1 MSDSLSKNNN
11 KGLFTKE
18 VTYNRNLFFLLS
30 FLVFFGGCNKCFS
43 ASLLG
48 KNQRSVLIFWPKV
61 TKHLFANIWRK
72 RGQKHFFHFFP
83 LQKHS
88 IPPFLKA
95 CIKKRTLFHHRNNK
109 NQCKVWVID
118 YRTCY
123 LERCQVSNM
132 TPRLSKIYR
141 VLLSI
146 IELYQVYQVFTFTIC
161 FKKCFKTY
169 TQFYQCLPSSKRY
182 RYNVLP

>member
-1 MSDSLSKNNN
+1 MQQVFFSILIRKKSK
-11 KGLFTKE
+11 KCFDLLAKSHKTLVCQYLKKARAK
-18 VTYNRNLFFLLS
+18 TLLS
-30 FLVFFGGCNKCFS
+30 
-43 ASLLG
+43 
-48 KNQRSVLIFWPKV
+48 
-61 TKHLFANIWRK
+61 
-72 RGQKHFFHFFP
+72 FFP

-146 IELYQVYQVFTFTIC
+146 IELYQVYQVFTCTIC
-161 FKKCFKTY
+161 FKKMFQNLY
-169 TQFYQCLPSSKRY
+169 S
-182 RYNVLP
+182 VLSMFTKLKKVSL